1 MGLNIIPVLFKDGVD
16 LPEETPIYKYLS
28 VDKFLYLLTRQKLYI
43 GKIKNWPDSFE
54 GTKFD
59 LLQRIHNSSSLA
71 LEDIFASCWTLE
83 RDYRGLYPSDSAYRK
98 ACEELERNGNAA
110 MWETYCKNGGVR
122 IKTTIGKL
130 NSLLERYL
138 NDDVI
143 IYRGEVQYEALVDW
157 NMSVNLVLPEGH
169 PKEILGLFVK
179 RTPFRYEREYRYI
192 IISKGKDIKNLSL
205 PIPDLYQFLDEI
217 LVCPAT
223 DTTELISDVL
233 LDIGISVFSR
243 RTEDRIFINRN
254 QDGKIGC
261 RRSQLYCLRSES
273 IY

>member
-1 MGLNIIPVLFKDGVD
+1 MRLNIIPILLKDRGD
-16 LPEETPIYKYLS
+16 YPEETPIYKYLS
-28 VDKFLYLLTRQKLYI
+28 VDKFLYLLIRRELYI
-43 GKIKNWPDSFE
+43 GQIKNWPDSFE

-59 LLQRIHNSSSLA
+59 LLQRIHNSSSVA

-83 RDYRGLYPSDSAYRK
+83 RDYRELYPSDGAYRK

-122 IKTTIGKL
+122 IKTTIGKF

-143 IYRGEVQYEALVDW
+143 VYRGEVQYEALVGW
-157 NMSVNLVLPEGH
+157 HMSVNLVLPEGR

-205 PIPDLYQFLDEI
+205 PIPDPYQFLDEI

-233 LDIGISVFSR
+233 LDIGKSVFSGK
-243 RTEDRIFINRN
+243 TENRVFINRN

-261 RRSQLYCLRSES
+261 RRSQLYRLKSES